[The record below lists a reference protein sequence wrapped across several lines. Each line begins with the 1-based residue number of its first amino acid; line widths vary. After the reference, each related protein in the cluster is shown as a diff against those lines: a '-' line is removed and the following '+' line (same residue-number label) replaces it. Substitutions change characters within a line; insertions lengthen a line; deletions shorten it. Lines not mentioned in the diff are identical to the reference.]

1 MKTKKTFFSLVFV
14 SLVLAFT
21 ACEKV
26 EDLGGPKLVGTP
38 DPVKL
43 FVLSE
48 GSWNGNN
55 SGLAFFDFTSN
66 PKIMKADLFVS
77 ANNRSLGELA
87 NDMGVY
93 GSKLYVVVNGS
104 STVEV
109 VDVKTGKSLAQISML
124 DEKEER
130 QPRYVDFYN
139 GKAYVCSFDGTV
151 AKIDTTSLEI
161 DAFVNCGANPDGICV
176 ANGKLYVSNS
186 GGLNYMDGYDNTV
199 SVVDLSTF
207 TEIKKITVDVNPGK
221 LMADGEGDVYVV
233 TMGNY
238 GDVPSKFHRISAET
252 DELVESFEDIQV
264 ADFSIHDDK
273 AYIYNYDNT
282 IQVFDCKT
290 EQIVSANFITDG
302 TVIQS
307 GYGIDI
313 NRSNG
318 DLYITDAKNYT
329 VLGDVICFDKDG
341 KLKFKIEEV
350 GLNPNK
356 VVFVRNDNFN

>member
-21 ACEKV
+21 ACEP
-26 EDLGGPKLVGTP
+26 EDINSGKNP
-38 DPVKL
+38 DPIPEATAL

-55 SGLAFFDFTSN
+55 SSLANYSLSDAKLNTDFFTT
-66 PKIMKADLFVS
+66 

-109 VDVKTGKSLAQISML
+109 VDVKTGKSLAQIAML
-124 DEKEER
+124 DEKEVSR
-130 QPRYVDFYN
+130 QPRFIDFYN

-151 AKIDTTSLEI
+151 AKIDTAALEI
-161 DAFVNCGANPDGICV
+161 DDFVTCGANPDGLCII
-176 ANGKLYVSNS
+176 NGKLYVSNS
-186 GGLNYMDGYDNTV
+186 GGLNFPDYDNTV
-199 SVVDLSTF
+199 SVVDLNTF
-207 TEIKKITVDVNPGK
+207 REIKQIKVDVNPGK
-221 LMADGEGDVYVV
+221 LMADSEGDVYVY
-233 TMGNY
+233 TRGNY
-238 GDVPSKFHRISAET
+238 DFDNPENYIPSRFHRISSET

-290 EQIVSANFITDG
+290 EQIVSENFISDD

-318 DLYITDAKNYT
+318 DVYITDAKNYT

-350 GLNPNK
+350 GLNPKK
-356 VVFVRNDNFN
+356 VVFY